1 MLRRAA
7 LVALLAIAALRPGDA
22 AEFGCSSARCIN
34 LVFDGDSISAGIGA
48 SRDHAADRLV
58 ARAVGHV
65 RLYNVAVS
73 GRPML
78 ECLQH
83 YQELVAPLFVPG
95 GPPNVI
101 VLHAGDNDIAH
112 GGTATQAYA
121 AFTHYVVLAHQQGWK
136 VVISTEL
143 KRPDFSPQKEA
154 ELESYNDRVRRNQ
167 AGADAVVDLD
177 TEPRFADAAY
187 RSDPAV
193 FSKDRVHPSDGGYAV
208 LADMLTPAVKHV
220 AGR

>member
-1 MLRRAA
+1 MRRAI
-7 LVALLAIAALRPGDA
+7 LVVLLAFAALRSGDA
-22 AEFGCSSARCIN
+22 AELGCSSARCIN
-34 LVFDGDSISAGIGA
+34 LVFDGDSISAGVGA

-78 ECLQH
+78 ECAHL
-83 YQELVAPLFVPG
+83 YQMRVAPLFVPG

-101 VLHAGDNDIAH
+101 VLHAGDNDIAS
-112 GGTATQAYA
+112 GRTGAQTYA
-121 AFTHYVVLAHQQGWK
+121 AFTAYVAAAHRQGWK

-143 KRPDFSPQKEA
+143 KRPDFSPQNEA
-154 ELESYNDRVRRNQ
+154 ELEGYNDRVRGNK

-177 TEPRFADAAY
+177 TEPKFADPAF
-187 RSDPAV
+187 RTDPAV
-193 FSKDRVHPSDGGYAV
+193 FSKDKIHPSDGGYAV
-208 LADMLTPAVKHV
+208 LADMLTPAVKRV
-220 AGR
+220 GGR